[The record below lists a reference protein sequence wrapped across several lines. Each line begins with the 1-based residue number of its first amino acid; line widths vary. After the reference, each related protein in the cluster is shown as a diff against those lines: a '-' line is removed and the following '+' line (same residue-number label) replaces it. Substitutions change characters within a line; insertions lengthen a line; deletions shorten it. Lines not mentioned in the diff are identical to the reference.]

1 MIAPASDS
9 VSRSSF
15 NDVFVLVLS
24 RKNDYLIMEFVRI
37 SCVKKK
43 ICKMPEQKMQSDY
56 FSFTKKHILDF

>member
-37 SCVKKK
+37 SCVKKN
-43 ICKMPEQKMQSDY
+43 CKMPEQKMQSDY
-56 FSFTKKHILDF
+56 FSITNKHILDF